1 MTTVRS
7 RLEPLLSQPGAA
19 ELVLRATLHSITQ
32 ALTHVAANLDAGVES
47 PENKFRSGVIELLGR
62 IPVNELPKQKVTEI
76 LNACHRVLETDHED
90 NGVIIQRVLF
100 DIHKSY
106 KGYLEEQTG
115 PFFKWLEGLFE
126 ALPATVERQLEAA
139 SAPVNEKKGKKDK
152 EEAIPALVPA
162 RESLKI
168 AIDVALMVF
177 YLMQAYPKR
186 MAIHGQT
193 LVPLMVKVVSLLGPD
208 KDDVPASA
216 SSVYADFRLAQI
228 KTLAFMIVVSRAPQ
242 MGPLLAPHREEVC
255 TALIRMMETAPDILT
270 TRKEVLT
277 CMRNMLNT
285 PFKPGLQ
292 SKMDS
297 LLDEKTLLGTDRVC
311 IEALRQIAYM
321 NLAEL
326 VAVTKSELT
335 LEQVQKVIKL
345 YTRNALD
352 PLNPS
357 SLQTTSL
364 RLLYNIIEVLF
375 ARRAKDPES
384 AEAYRNLLS
393 TILECMVAK
402 LGALRRQVPRK
413 VCELRDLEDNRKH
426 RKEAEAATAADNV
439 AAGKKALSEHKKKVV
454 EAAAVIKVKLE
465 AEAAIAAEEA
475 AAAAA
480 KAAAEAA
487 EAAALNPPAEGAEI
501 KQEGGEG
508 AVTGA
513 EAMATDAAPAG
524 EQPAAAAG
532 EQAPATAAG
541 EAPKTEP
548 MDTTDAAAG
557 AAAAAPPSDAE
568 KKGDAAAA
576 GTATTAQE
584 GEKKEEEK
592 QAEEEPEVEE
602 EEEPKTPD
610 GPIPPPFRVLLHATA
625 GSSAKER
632 EILEFRTLLHTVLNC
647 LKNILYITVAY
658 HTPRALQ
665 QPLGFPIAPWG
676 TRPNDVRSIS
686 HILSFGLPAIS
697 FFETASPPGFD
708 AREALAELFTQI
720 SDGREFADIFA
731 PRMSYI
737 FDLILANRWYMR
749 FLRHLIEGDAAARTF
764 VNRYSIA
771 TVLRFLVAEKLHT
784 LDDMESAE
792 GKLTLEL
799 LEICFEMLPRI
810 QNLDI
815 AKAQALAHHGVP
827 TGERAVLPHVIAF
840 IKFSF
845 QRMAA
850 GGPTAQGHMSALR
863 SLFYSLAVINKFQEI
878 QTAVGATGLHLR
890 IVDTALG
897 LIQGPSTRTK
907 EAEEAAAELCL
918 LVPARLEHLIP
929 VLPRMMH
936 AVVLALNGS
945 DRSVHIALRVLD
957 VWVESFNPEFI
968 ERSMA
973 AVTKPLM
980 AALWSHIRPPPHPFG
995 AKVAEMLGKM
1005 GGRGRRWLSEGTAV
1019 DFKAIP
1025 EYGLRVILAFPP
1037 HTSFLV
1043 PLDRCVQLAW
1053 TTVESGTADVH
1064 RRKNALR
1071 LLQICVGTLA
1081 RLHLPADM
1089 MKALPS
1095 PAPTVPA
1102 ASAQE
1107 AVTTAAAAAGV
1118 EGEAAAAPA
1127 PAAPTAEGGQ
1137 EPAPAAPS
1145 TGTAAAADKTKESKD
1160 STDAKPELIDDA
1172 LGRLQALLFGNGP
1185 TPEIPSELNWP
1196 TELGVKTKKQHAAE
1210 KQMLETVLTALMASA
1225 AVDSELE
1232 GANAKEF
1239 AHATCRHFAL
1249 LLAAGWAS
1257 TPVRKS
1263 TPAHSIFYFFFHN
1276 KIHLLLTNLIITL
1289 PLPELP
1295 QSPPPAP
1302 PSSRVDKYNVR
1313 GGVPAFV
1320 ATLKHL
1326 QPHVL
1331 LDAFQQGLRQSNAK
1345 ARAAVVECMGVF
1357 LDTLQEVGAVQ
1368 ARERQKAAAAA
1379 EKGDKAAKGKGAD
1392 KDDAEAGKASATAP
1406 DEPYLNIQQDL
1417 VMRAMHCCHGDSWPS
1432 RLGGIAALEALSKR
1446 VPQRWL
1452 VRAASYIIKAL
1463 MGVLRALPDNA
1474 TQEQEE
1480 ITAVLLDIVRRALDL
1495 PESAVEAFISEP
1507 METEVPGSDGKDA
1520 APMEIEQEPEE
1531 ESAAQTGKRGKRTKR
1546 GGAAQPPRK
1555 RQQRGSGASAGEEGS
1570 PAEAAAA
1577 AEAATTPTPAAPP
1590 AAERGEDDPVTD
1602 AARRL
1607 QNDLLGAVVSSKSN
1621 DAVRS
1626 AGTKCL
1632 RLLSHFTGLTV
1643 GALMKNMLG
1652 RNPSQ
1657 EPSVSGSQKT
1667 GASTPQTSGRPG
1679 AADPRTP
1686 ATAQKPAGQQQS
1698 RLGSLLER
1706 RMLPLRSISTQ
1717 TNYAHSTAFLLRTC
1731 GEQLEFT
1738 PSLATFLAD
1747 CCTIMELD
1755 DTVIASGAAV
1765 RGQAPKPEVL
1775 IKLHV
1780 ACLEVLVAAL
1790 AWPAFRASGD
1800 VEIKAHGWGQAGEI
1814 LPITGQQL
1822 RDRTAMVFIRK
1833 LGSPHDEIVDLATQG
1848 LKYTSANDIL
1858 EKQVLHEALRP
1869 ILMDL
1874 AVYHRMT
1881 VPLLRHVHRLMDLLS
1896 GQFNVT
1902 LGQKLT
1908 EHLQK
1913 WMEAD
1918 KYLHG
1923 QAQPVAWEP
1932 GTEWEIAAS
1941 MLNIFHKL
1949 PPAAKEF
1956 LETHEGRPGI
1966 VVLTIGLEEALYQLS
1981 GTVFPS
1987 KMWSPYRAP
1996 LTRFLNRYAEESV
2009 AYFLDSKSRLSKP
2022 EYFYR
2027 LLDIIRNPL
2036 GRPLLEALKSSVQ
2049 KFVAVL
2055 QDDADDEGMF

>member
-19 ELVLRATLHSITQ
+19 DLVLRATLHSITQ
-32 ALTHVAANLDAGVES
+32 ALTHVAANLEAGVES

-62 IPVNELPKQKVTEI
+62 IPVSELPKQKVTEI

-90 NGVIIQRVLF
+90 NGVIIQRMLF

-115 PFFKWLEGLFE
+115 PFFKWLEGLFD

-139 SAPVNEKKGKKDK
+139 SAPVNEKKSKKDK
-152 EEAIPALVPA
+152 DEVIPPLVPA

-186 MAIHGQT
+186 MAIHGPT
-193 LVPLMVKVVSLLGPD
+193 LVPLMVKVVSLHGPD
-208 KDDVPASA
+208 KDSVATNA
-216 SSVYADFRLAQI
+216 VSVYSDFRLAQI
-228 KTLAFMIVVSRAPQ
+228 KTLAFMTVVSRAPQ
-242 MGPLLAPHREEVC
+242 MGPLLAPHKEEVC
-255 TALIRMMETAPDILT
+255 TALIRMMETAPDVLT

-311 IEALRQIAYM
+311 IETLRQIAYM

-335 LEQVQKVIKL
+335 LEQVQRVIKL

-402 LGALRRQVPRK
+402 LGALRKQVPRI
-413 VCELRDLEDNRKH
+413 VCELRDLEDSRKL

-439 AAGKKALSEHKKKVV
+439 AAGKKSLKEHKKKVE
-454 EAAAVIKVKLE
+454 EAGAVIKVKLE
-465 AEAAIAAEEA
+465 AEAAVAAEEA

-487 EAAALNPPAEGAEI
+487 EAAALNPPSAAVEGDAIEGAAIEGAAIEGAAIEGAAIEGAEI
-501 KQEGGEG
+501 KQEGAEDG
-508 AVTGA
+508 APGA
-513 EAMATDAAPAG
+513 ATAVPMATDGAPA
-524 EQPAAAAG
+524 ARG
-532 EQAPATAAG
+532 EQAPAAA
-541 EAPKTEP
+541 EPAAKAEP
-548 MDTTDAAAG
+548 MDTTDAAA
-557 AAAAAPPSDAE
+557 APTSDAE
-568 KKGDAAAA
+568 KKEAEAAAA
-576 GTATTAQE
+576 GQE
-584 GEKKEEEK
+584 GEKKEEDK
-592 QAEEEPEVEE
+592 PTEEEEEE

-610 GPIPPPFRVLLHATA
+610 GPIPPPFRVLLHTTA
-625 GSSAKER
+625 GSSPKER

-647 LKNILYITVAY
+647 LKNVLFITVAY

-665 QPLGFPIAPWG
+665 QPLGFPIPPWG
-676 TRPNDVRSIS
+676 TRPSDVRSIS

-697 FFETASPPGFD
+697 FFEHASPPGFD

-731 PRMSYI
+731 PRMPYI
-737 FDLILANRWYMR
+737 FDLILSNRWYMR

-784 LDDMESAE
+784 LDDMESPE

-810 QNLDI
+810 QNIDI
-815 AKAQALAHHGVP
+815 AKAQALVHHGVP

-840 IKFSF
+840 IKTSF

-850 GGPTAQGHMSALR
+850 GGPAAKGHMSALR

-878 QTAVGATGLHLR
+878 QAAVGATGLHLR

-907 EAEEAAAELCL
+907 EDEEAAAELCL

-968 ERSMA
+968 ERSMS

-1005 GGRGRRWLSEGTAV
+1005 GGRGRRWLSEGTSV

-1089 MKALPS
+1089 LKALPS

-1107 AVTTAAAAAGV
+1107 ALTTAAAAAGAA
-1118 EGEAAAAPA
+1118 GEPPAADGAAGEPSAAPA
-1127 PAAPTAEGGQ
+1127 PTPTAE
-1137 EPAPAAPS
+1137 PS
-1145 TGTAAAADKTKESKD
+1145 TGTAADKGKESKD
-1160 STDAKPELIDDA
+1160 VKPELIDDA

-1257 TPVRKS
+1257 TPVR
-1263 TPAHSIFYFFFHN
+1263 
-1276 KIHLLLTNLIITL
+1276 
-1289 PLPELP
+1289 
-1295 QSPPPAP
+1295 
-1302 PSSRVDKYNVR
+1302 
-1313 GGVPAFV
+1313 
-1320 ATLKHL
+1320 
-1326 QPHVL
+1326 
-1331 LDAFQQGLRQSNAK
+1331 
-1345 ARAAVVECMGVF
+1345 
-1357 LDTLQEVGAVQ
+1357 
-1368 ARERQKAAAAA
+1368 
-1379 EKGDKAAKGKGAD
+1379 
-1392 KDDAEAGKASATAP
+1392 
-1406 DEPYLNIQQDL
+1406 
-1417 VMRAMHCCHGDSWPS
+1417 
-1432 RLGGIAALEALSKR
+1432 
-1446 VPQRWL
+1446 
-1452 VRAASYIIKAL
+1452 
-1463 MGVLRALPDNA
+1463 
-1474 TQEQEE
+1474 
-1480 ITAVLLDIVRRALDL
+1480 
-1495 PESAVEAFISEP
+1495 
-1507 METEVPGSDGKDA
+1507 
-1520 APMEIEQEPEE
+1520 
-1531 ESAAQTGKRGKRTKR
+1531 
-1546 GGAAQPPRK
+1546 
-1555 RQQRGSGASAGEEGS
+1555 
-1570 PAEAAAA
+1570 
-1577 AEAATTPTPAAPP
+1577 
-1590 AAERGEDDPVTD
+1590 
-1602 AARRL
+1602 
-1607 QNDLLGAVVSSKSN
+1607 
-1621 DAVRS
+1621 
-1626 AGTKCL
+1626 
-1632 RLLSHFTGLTV
+1632 
-1643 GALMKNMLG
+1643 
-1652 RNPSQ
+1652 
-1657 EPSVSGSQKT
+1657 
-1667 GASTPQTSGRPG
+1667 
-1679 AADPRTP
+1679 
-1686 ATAQKPAGQQQS
+1686 
-1698 RLGSLLER
+1698 
-1706 RMLPLRSISTQ
+1706 
-1717 TNYAHSTAFLLRTC
+1717 
-1731 GEQLEFT
+1731 
-1738 PSLATFLAD
+1738 
-1747 CCTIMELD
+1747 
-1755 DTVIASGAAV
+1755 
-1765 RGQAPKPEVL
+1765 
-1775 IKLHV
+1775 
-1780 ACLEVLVAAL
+1780 
-1790 AWPAFRASGD
+1790 
-1800 VEIKAHGWGQAGEI
+1800 
-1814 LPITGQQL
+1814 
-1822 RDRTAMVFIRK
+1822 
-1833 LGSPHDEIVDLATQG
+1833 
-1848 LKYTSANDIL
+1848 
-1858 EKQVLHEALRP
+1858 
-1869 ILMDL
+1869 
-1874 AVYHRMT
+1874 
-1881 VPLLRHVHRLMDLLS
+1881 
-1896 GQFNVT
+1896 
-1902 LGQKLT
+1902 
-1908 EHLQK
+1908 
-1913 WMEAD
+1913 
-1918 KYLHG
+1918 
-1923 QAQPVAWEP
+1923 
-1932 GTEWEIAAS
+1932 
-1941 MLNIFHKL
+1941 
-1949 PPAAKEF
+1949 
-1956 LETHEGRPGI
+1956 
-1966 VVLTIGLEEALYQLS
+1966 
-1981 GTVFPS
+1981 
-1987 KMWSPYRAP
+1987 
-1996 LTRFLNRYAEESV
+1996 
-2009 AYFLDSKSRLSKP
+2009 
-2022 EYFYR
+2022 
-2027 LLDIIRNPL
+2027 
-2036 GRPLLEALKSSVQ
+2036 
-2049 KFVAVL
+2049 
-2055 QDDADDEGMF
+2055 

>member
-19 ELVLRATLHSITQ
+19 ELVLRATIHSITQ
-32 ALTHVAANLDAGVES
+32 ALAHVTSNLDAGVES

-62 IPVNELPKQKVTEI
+62 IPVSELPKQKVTEI

-90 NGVIIQRVLF
+90 NGVIIQRMLF

-115 PFFKWLEGLFE
+115 PFFKWLEGLFD

-139 SAPVNEKKGKKDK
+139 SAPVNEKRGKKDK
-152 EEAIPALVPA
+152 DEVIPPLVPA

-186 MAIHGQT
+186 MAIHGPS
-193 LVPLMVKVVSLLGPD
+193 LVPLMVKVISLHGPD
-208 KDDVPASA
+208 KDSVPTSA
-216 SSVYADFRLAQI
+216 SSVYSDFRLAQI
-228 KTLAFMIVVSRAPQ
+228 KTLAFMTVVSRAPQ
-242 MGPLLAPHREEVC
+242 MGPLLAPYRDEVC
-255 TALIRMMETAPDILT
+255 TALIRMMETAPDVLT

-326 VAVTKSELT
+326 VAVTKAELT
-335 LEQVQKVIKL
+335 LEQVRRVIKL

-402 LGALRRQVPRK
+402 LGALRKQVPRK
-413 VCELRDLEDNRKH
+413 VCELRDLEDARKH

-439 AAGKKALSEHKKKVV
+439 AAGKKALTAHKRKVT
-454 EAAAVIKVKLE
+454 EAGAVIKVKLE
-465 AEAAIAAEEA
+465 AEAAVAAEEA

-480 KAAAEAA
+480 KTAAEAA
-487 EAAALNPPAEGAEI
+487 EAAALNPLPAGTEGAGI

-508 AVTGA
+508 AATGVHVESA
-513 EAMATDAAPAG
+513 VAAAPMATDAPAAEG
-524 EQPAAAAG
+524 EQGTGDQTRAAAL
-532 EQAPATAAG
+532 EQVTATAVALGG
-541 EAPKTEP
+541 EAPKAEP
-548 MDTTDAAAG
+548 MDTTDAAADATT
-557 AAAAAPPSDAE
+557 AAAAAPTSDAG
-568 KKGDAAAA
+568 KKGEAATPAAAI
-576 GTATTAQE
+576 TAEE
-584 GEKKEEEK
+584 GEK
-592 QAEEEPEVEE
+592 EEEPETEFE
-602 EEEPKTPD
+602 GEEPKLPD
-610 GPIPPPFRVLLHATA
+610 GPIPAPFRVLLHTTA

-647 LKNILYITVAY
+647 LKNVLFITVAY

-697 FFETASPPGFD
+697 FFEHASPPGFD

-731 PRMSYI
+731 PRMSSI

-749 FLRHLIEGDAAARTF
+749 FLRHLIEGDAAARTY

-810 QNLDI
+810 QNIDV

-827 TGERAVLPHVIAF
+827 TGEKAVLPHVIAF
-840 IKFSF
+840 IKTSF

-850 GGPTAQGHMSALR
+850 GGPTAQGYMSALR
-863 SLFYSLAVINKFQEI
+863 SLFYSLSVVNKFQEI

-890 IVDTALG
+890 IVDIALG

-1005 GGRGRRWLSEGTAV
+1005 GGRGRRWLSEGTSV

-1081 RLHLPADM
+1081 RLHLPGDM
-1089 MKALPS
+1089 LKTHPS
-1095 PAPTVPA
+1095 PTPTIPA
-1102 ASAQE
+1102 ASAQK
-1107 AVTTAAAAAGV
+1107 AVTAAGAEGEPAAAD
-1118 EGEAAAAPA
+1118 AAPA
-1127 PAAPTAEGGQ
+1127 PAAAEGTAVGQ
-1137 EPAPAAPS
+1137 EPSTTTAAAPS
-1145 TGTAAAADKTKESKD
+1145 PGTADKSKTFKEK
-1160 STDAKPELIDDA
+1160 DAKPELIDDA

-1185 TPEIPSELNWP
+1185 TPEIPPELNWP

-1257 TPVRKS
+1257 TPV
-1263 TPAHSIFYFFFHN
+1263 
-1276 KIHLLLTNLIITL
+1276 
-1289 PLPELP
+1289 
-1295 QSPPPAP
+1295 
-1302 PSSRVDKYNVR
+1302 
-1313 GGVPAFV
+1313 
-1320 ATLKHL
+1320 
-1326 QPHVL
+1326 
-1331 LDAFQQGLRQSNAK
+1331 
-1345 ARAAVVECMGVF
+1345 C
-1357 LDTLQEVGAVQ
+1357 
-1368 ARERQKAAAAA
+1368 
-1379 EKGDKAAKGKGAD
+1379 
-1392 KDDAEAGKASATAP
+1392 
-1406 DEPYLNIQQDL
+1406 
-1417 VMRAMHCCHGDSWPS
+1417 
-1432 RLGGIAALEALSKR
+1432 
-1446 VPQRWL
+1446 
-1452 VRAASYIIKAL
+1452 
-1463 MGVLRALPDNA
+1463 
-1474 TQEQEE
+1474 
-1480 ITAVLLDIVRRALDL
+1480 
-1495 PESAVEAFISEP
+1495 
-1507 METEVPGSDGKDA
+1507 
-1520 APMEIEQEPEE
+1520 
-1531 ESAAQTGKRGKRTKR
+1531 
-1546 GGAAQPPRK
+1546 
-1555 RQQRGSGASAGEEGS
+1555 
-1570 PAEAAAA
+1570 
-1577 AEAATTPTPAAPP
+1577 
-1590 AAERGEDDPVTD
+1590 
-1602 AARRL
+1602 
-1607 QNDLLGAVVSSKSN
+1607 
-1621 DAVRS
+1621 
-1626 AGTKCL
+1626 
-1632 RLLSHFTGLTV
+1632 
-1643 GALMKNMLG
+1643 
-1652 RNPSQ
+1652 
-1657 EPSVSGSQKT
+1657 
-1667 GASTPQTSGRPG
+1667 
-1679 AADPRTP
+1679 
-1686 ATAQKPAGQQQS
+1686 
-1698 RLGSLLER
+1698 
-1706 RMLPLRSISTQ
+1706 
-1717 TNYAHSTAFLLRTC
+1717 
-1731 GEQLEFT
+1731 
-1738 PSLATFLAD
+1738 
-1747 CCTIMELD
+1747 
-1755 DTVIASGAAV
+1755 
-1765 RGQAPKPEVL
+1765 
-1775 IKLHV
+1775 
-1780 ACLEVLVAAL
+1780 
-1790 AWPAFRASGD
+1790 
-1800 VEIKAHGWGQAGEI
+1800 
-1814 LPITGQQL
+1814 
-1822 RDRTAMVFIRK
+1822 
-1833 LGSPHDEIVDLATQG
+1833 
-1848 LKYTSANDIL
+1848 
-1858 EKQVLHEALRP
+1858 
-1869 ILMDL
+1869 
-1874 AVYHRMT
+1874 
-1881 VPLLRHVHRLMDLLS
+1881 
-1896 GQFNVT
+1896 
-1902 LGQKLT
+1902 
-1908 EHLQK
+1908 
-1913 WMEAD
+1913 
-1918 KYLHG
+1918 
-1923 QAQPVAWEP
+1923 
-1932 GTEWEIAAS
+1932 
-1941 MLNIFHKL
+1941 
-1949 PPAAKEF
+1949 
-1956 LETHEGRPGI
+1956 
-1966 VVLTIGLEEALYQLS
+1966 
-1981 GTVFPS
+1981 
-1987 KMWSPYRAP
+1987 
-1996 LTRFLNRYAEESV
+1996 
-2009 AYFLDSKSRLSKP
+2009 
-2022 EYFYR
+2022 
-2027 LLDIIRNPL
+2027 
-2036 GRPLLEALKSSVQ
+2036 
-2049 KFVAVL
+2049 
-2055 QDDADDEGMF
+2055 